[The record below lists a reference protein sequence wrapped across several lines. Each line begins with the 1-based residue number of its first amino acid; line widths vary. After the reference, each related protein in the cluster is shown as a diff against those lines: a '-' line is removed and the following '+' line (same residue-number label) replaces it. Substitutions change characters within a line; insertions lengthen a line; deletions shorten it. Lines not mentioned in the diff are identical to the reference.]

1 MKFEATILPQ
11 HNDIVFLFN
20 KETQEYVA
28 FRVHDAE
35 AMDHEQELAWKQ
47 QNINYGG
54 CEPNDHMFYLTF
66 EEFNLKHTPE
76 ADDEIRDLAA
86 KLLLQAS
93 NFWHDHYL
101 SKMN

>member
-11 HNDIVFLFN
+11 HNDIIFLFN

-47 QNINYGG
+47 KNINYGG
-54 CEPNDHMFYLTF
+54 CDPNEHMFYLTF

-76 ADDEIRDLAA
+76 ADNELREMAA
-86 KLLLQAS
+86 KLLTQAS
-93 NFWHDHYL
+93 TFWHDHYL